1 MITLQSITLKL
12 HERGLIQP
20 DLIDIGNLA
29 RYLIFDNI
37 YMY

>member
-1 MITLQSITLKL
+1 MITLQSMTLNL

-20 DLIDIGNLA
+20 DLTDIGYLA

-37 YMY
+37 YMH